1 MSRAIQLPHRTTCQ
15 PYGRQQH
22 FLVQFCVCFAMHSFD
37 RRRET
42 CLYVCCGR
50 EDLRIDQ
57 PNCIEQR
64 RTSILNNTQFPVS
77 QLQLIANIFYVD
89 LNQLPLCNFC
99 QLIIPLDSSHIS
111 CRRLRTIESLFFV
124 SGCDSRSKKVVL
136 FHNRILVFLKEG
148 VRDDVE
154 SVYIL
159 SHAYLYN
166 KRLQLRITMKYLML
180 NTSP

>member
-64 RTSILNNTQFPVS
+64 TKSCVNNTQFPMS
-77 QLQLIANIFYVD
+77 QYYSNMIADFIYVD
-89 LNQLPLCNFC
+89 LNQVPLCNFC
-99 QLIIPLDSSHIS
+99 QRITPLNPSHIS
-111 CRRLRTIESLFFV
+111 CRMLRTIESLFFM
-124 SGCDSRSKKVVL
+124 SGCDSRSKDVVL
-136 FHNRILVFLKEG
+136 LHNRILIFLKNG
-148 VRDDVE
+148 VHNDDK
-154 SVYIL
+154 SVYIS
-159 SHAYLYN
+159 SHIFLE
-166 KRLQLRITMKYLML
+166 
-180 NTSP
+180 